1 MNRKIILASGS
12 PRRKKVLEQVGLD
25 FEVEVSNYEE
35 KSIPGAKASELAEF
49 LSSEKANLVAINH
62 NDAIIIGADTLVV
75 LNNEILG
82 KPKSEE
88 EAKEMLRKLS
98 NNIHTVVTGFTLID
112 TAKNKTF
119 TSHVETKVTFKDLSE
134 LEIAAYVE
142 TGGTMD
148 KAGAYGIQEKGG
160 LFVKNIEGDY
170 FNVMGLPIFAIS
182 QALYDFGVDILGAY
196 EE

>member
-1 MNRKIILASGS
+1 MRKIILASGS